1 MTLYLAGGGTP
12 HQERLVWREAFAGVR
27 CVVYWPF
34 ALPEPMIIEAGAWL
48 ASTVIQLE
56 IEVDEIDIWPDL
68 DGRAPGDLAQ
78 TDLLFVG
85 GGRSSKLAS
94 HVREHGFAEAV
105 RKYVADGGRYY
116 GGSAGAVLAG
126 DSIAI
131 AALADS
137 DPDAA
142 GQVGL
147 GLLPGL
153 AVLPHSDTFA
163 PGAVGNWAD
172 ELAQT
177 VVAIP
182 EASGLAVDDG
192 TGRVIGPDPINLVR
206 RGRTAEYAEGM
217 IVPLGG

>member
-1 MTLYLAGGGTP
+1 MTLYLAGGGTF

-27 CVVYWPF
+27 RVVYWPF
-34 ALPEPMIIEAGAWL
+34 ALPDSRIVEAGAWL
-48 ASTVIQLE
+48 ASAVTQLE
-56 IEVDEIDIWPDL
+56 IEVDEIDIWPEL
-68 DGRAPGDLAQ
+68 DGRSAGDLAQ
-78 TDLLFVG
+78 ADLLFVG
-85 GGRSSKLAS
+85 GGSSSKLAA
-94 HVREHGFAEAV
+94 HVREHGFADVV
-105 RKYVADGGRYY
+105 RDYIAGGGRYY

-126 DSIAI
+126 NSIAI

-142 GQVGL
+142 GRAGL

-163 PGAVGNWAD
+163 PKAVANWAA

-182 EASGLAVDDG
+182 EASGLAIG
-192 TGRVIGPDPINLVR
+192 QGAARVIGPDPISLVR
-206 RGRTAEYAEGM
+206 RGGTTEYAQGT
-217 IVPLGG
+217 IVPLVA